1 MALLDDATTIALL
14 VTSAFF
20 VALAFGLLVRYRQ
33 LSQKIAGSSDLG
45 HDLWD
50 ALEQRMRKQDERI
63 LDMMGRMEVVQA
75 RVMASPPTLEPTDQL
90 RTPPQPRPTSQP
102 VEESSDIEGEPRAM
116 QQPESQP
123 RSQESQPS
131 QSKQVPV
138 ASQAPPTSQSEPAQ
152 LPEAPTSA
160 DLMLD
165 ETQLKTLR
173 LLAEGMKNTRQLTDT
188 LEKSREHTARL
199 MKELFE
205 LGLVRRNIATKPF
218 VYQITDEG
226 RNRLESSG

>member
-75 RVMASPPTLEPTDQL
+75 RVMAPPPAPEPTVQPQ
-90 RTPPQPRPTSQP
+90 TPPELLPMSRPEAELSD
-102 VEESSDIEGEPRAM
+102 VEEEPRTM
-116 QQPESQP
+116 QHSESQQE
-123 RSQESQPS
+123 SQESQTS
-131 QSKQVPV
+131 QPRKAPE
-138 ASQAPPTSQSEPAQ
+138 APMAPPTPQPGPEPQPEPASKEE
-152 LPEAPTSA
+152 LI
-160 DLMLD
+160 LD
-165 ETQLKTLR
+165 QTQLAALR
-173 LLAEGMKNTRQLTDT
+173 QLAEGNKDTSQLTVA
-188 LEKSREHTARL
+188 LKKSREHTARL
-199 MKELFE
+199 MKELFD
-205 LGLVRRNIATKPF
+205 LGLVRRNVATKPF
-218 VYQITDEG
+218 VYQLTDEG
-226 RNRLESSG
+226 RRLITGVG

>member
-20 VALAFGLLVRYRQ
+20 VAIAFGLLVRYRQ
-33 LSQKIAGSSDLG
+33 LSQRIAGSSDLG

-63 LDMMGRMEVVQA
+63 LDMMGRMEVVQS
-75 RVMASPPTLEPTDQL
+75 RVMAPPPAPEPMVQL
-90 RTPPQPRPTSQP
+90 PTQPEPHPMSQP
-102 VEESSDIEGEPRAM
+102 EEEPGDIEEEPRAM
-116 QQPESQP
+116 QHLESQLK
-123 RSQESQPS
+123 SQGSQPS
-131 QSKQVPV
+131 QPEQVPE
-138 ASQAPPTSQSEPAQ
+138 APRAPPTPQPEPVPQ
-152 LPEAPTSA
+152 PETASKA
-160 DLMLD
+160 ELMLD

-173 LLAEGMKNTRQLTDT
+173 LLAEGTKNTRQLTDT
-188 LEKSREHTARL
+188 LKKSREHTARL

-205 LGLVRRNIATKPF
+205 LGLVRRNVATKPF

-226 RNRLESSG
+226 RRKLGSSS

>member
-63 LDMMGRMEVVQA
+63 LDIMGRMEVVQA
-75 RVMASPPTLEPTDQL
+75 RVMTPPSAQEPIVQPPT
-90 RTPPQPRPTSQP
+90 PPAAPRMSQP
-102 VEESSDIEGEPRAM
+102 EKEPSDVEEEPRTM

-123 RSQESQPS
+123 KSQESQPS
-131 QSKQVPV
+131 QPQQAPE
-138 ASQAPPTSQSEPAQ
+138 APLAPPTPQSEPAQ
-152 LPEAPTSA
+152 QLEMPSKAE
-160 DLMLD
+160 LMLD
-165 ETQLKTLR
+165 GTQMATLR
-173 LLAEGMKNTRQLTDT
+173 LLAEGTKNTRQLTDT
-188 LEKSREHTARL
+188 LKKSREHTARL
-199 MKELFE
+199 MKELFD
-205 LGLVRRNIATKPF
+205 LGLVRRNVTTKPF

-226 RNRLESSG
+226 RRRLESSR

>member
-75 RVMASPPTLEPTDQL
+75 RVMAPPPAPEPMVQPQ
-90 RTPPQPRPTSQP
+90 TPPEPLPMSRPEEKPSD
-102 VEESSDIEGEPRAM
+102 VEEEPRAM

-131 QSKQVPV
+131 QPEQVPE
-138 ASQAPPTSQSEPAQ
+138 APLAPPTPQTESAQ
-152 LPEAPTSA
+152 LPETPLKAE
-160 DLMLD
+160 LMLD
-165 ETQLKTLR
+165 ETQLATLR
-173 LLAEGMKNTRQLTDT
+173 LLAEGTKNTRQLTDT
-188 LEKSREHTARL
+188 LKKSREHTARV

-205 LGLVRRNIATKPF
+205 LGLVRRNVATKPF

-226 RNRLESSG
+226 RHRLESSG